1 MSTDKKAGYAL
12 RLEVDYPEKSDRLTT
27 FFRLLW
33 GIPIGIILGLVSGA
47 GETVTNT
54 TILNEAGEII
64 STASK
69 TAGGMAMGLTSAVA
83 LMIIFRQKYPKW
95 WFNFSRELLH
105 FETKV
110 GAYMFLLTDQYPST
124 DEEQSVHLEIDFP
137 DVKADLNRYL
147 PLVKWF
153 LAIPHYFVLF
163 FLGIGAVFA
172 TIIAWFSIMFTGKY
186 SQEIFGYI
194 VGVNRWVLRVTA
206 YAFLL
211 VTDEYPP
218 FSLD

>member
-1 MSTDKKAGYAL
+1 MHFVWRLIIQRRVTDL
-12 RLEVDYPEKSDRLTT
+12 QPSSDCC
-27 FFRLLW
+27 
-33 GIPIGIILGLVSGA
+33 GD
-47 GETVTNT
+47 
-54 TILNEAGEII
+54 EAGEIL
-64 STASK
+64 STASQ
-69 TAGGMAMGLTSAVA
+69 TAGGIAMGLTSAVA

-95 WFNFSRELLH
+95 WFNFSRELLR
-105 FETKV
+105 FETRV
-110 GAYMFLLTDQYPST
+110 GAYMFLLTDLYPST
-124 DEEQSVHLEIDFP
+124 DEEQGVHLDIDFP
-137 DVKADLNRYL
+137 DVEADLNRYL

-163 FLGIGAVFA
+163 FLGIGAILA
-172 TIIAWFSIMFTGKY
+172 TIFAWFSIMFTGKY
-186 SQEIFGYI
+186 PQEIFGYI